1 MNIHRLAW
9 DSDFF
14 GYEVGSCS
22 DFQHSEQDLIAIE
35 NSSYQ
40 LIYLFLNQAL
50 PALPKTF
57 FLADEKLILSKRI
70 ESDQEYSFD
79 FNISQIK
86 VIDQKLLSLAMQS
99 GVHSRFK
106 IDPNFKHNEF
116 ERLYKKWIENSFAE
130 KKHQKVLGYFEN
142 ETLLG
147 FVSIAEKL
155 GVLNIGLIA
164 VDQLARGKGIG
175 SSLLQWVFNYAK
187 LNQFEQV
194 HVVTQAAN
202 RGALNFY
209 EQHSFEIIS
218 RTFLYHIWKLH

>member
-22 DFQHSEQDLIAIE
+22 DFYHSEQNLIAIE

-40 LIYLFLNQAL
+40 LIYLFLNQTL
-50 PALPKTF
+50 PVLPKTF
-57 FLADEKLILSKRI
+57 FLADGTLILSKRI
-70 ESDQEYSFD
+70 ELDQEYSLD
-79 FNISQIK
+79 FKISQIK

-130 KKHQKVLGYFEN
+130 KEHQRVLGYYEN

-164 VDQLARGKGIG
+164 VDQSARGKGIG

-202 RGALNFY
+202 KDALNFY

-218 RTFLYHIWKLH
+218 RTFLYHVWKSN